1 MPMMK
6 YEGFTVSPVGFHG
19 SFGMKSRKKSGQC
32 IAMMSQTLVCV
43 LKYTVYSIYIY
54 IYEMSHCI
62 AYISE
67 NHIYIFHVYVYITIY
82 TMYHYFYR
90 HDIPG

>member
-1 MPMMK
+1 MIMPMMK

-54 IYEMSHCI
+54 M
-62 AYISE
+62 
-67 NHIYIFHVYVYITIY
+67 
-82 TMYHYFYR
+82 R
-90 HDIPG
+90 

>member
-1 MPMMK
+1 MIMPMMK

-43 LKYTVYSIYIY
+43 LKYTVYSIYI
-54 IYEMSHCI
+54 
-62 AYISE
+62 
-67 NHIYIFHVYVYITIY
+67 
-82 TMYHYFYR
+82 
-90 HDIPG
+90 